1 MTPRPTKQPSVIAV
15 DRMPARRLGR
25 PSIDVGPLREAIQ
38 DGKPHAV
45 TDVASEQQRRLWRRR
60 LRKAA
65 HEANMRVETV
75 FIESEGRLYF
85 QGRAPD

>member
-1 MTPRPTKQPSVIAV
+1 MTASPTKQPTVIAV
-15 DRMPARRLGR
+15 DRMPARRVGR
-25 PSIDVGPLREAIQ
+25 PSVDVAPLREAIR

-45 TDVASEQQRRLWRRR
+45 TEVASQQQRRLWRRR

-65 HEANMRVETV
+65 HEASMRVETV

-85 QGRAPD
+85 QGRPLD

>member
-1 MTPRPTKQPSVIAV
+1 MIPV

-25 PSIDVGPLREAIQ
+25 PSIDVGPLREAIE

-45 TDVASEQQRRLWRRR
+45 TEITSEQQRRLWRRR

-65 HEANMRVETV
+65 HQAGMRVETV
-75 FIESEGRLYF
+75 FVEDEGRLYF
-85 QGRAPD
+85 EGRPAE